1 LPSNYFRKCNHGR
14 ELFSCSRLQFDF
26 EAEGENGAES
36 VLKYILMLKE
46 LVLVVCN
53 VVKGNVFQGPR
64 NYRNLFTSGF
74 SFNIPTPK
82 IVNALKQ
89 EIIKAVAFRF

>member
-1 LPSNYFRKCNHGR
+1 
-14 ELFSCSRLQFDF
+14 
-26 EAEGENGAES
+26 
-36 VLKYILMLKE
+36 MLKE

-53 VVKGNVFQGPR
+53 VVKECSCGFSGPR
-64 NYRNLFTSGF
+64 NYTGTLFTSGF

-89 EIIKAVAFRF
+89 EIIVRLLPF